1 MGAETTEQEQGG
13 VQKPM
18 HIYSEWSHGHQLW
31 GVISTLLGV
40 IQGLYYLGDLRRNI
54 HDKQRSL
61 TGSLGYQDASL
72 SSVSFSGISDDN

>member
-1 MGAETTEQEQGG
+1 MYSNDNTLG
-13 VQKPM
+13 VDV
-18 HIYSEWSHGHQLW
+18 EGDR
-31 GVISTLLGV
+31 STLLGV